1 MLNCKHILLALM
13 MASAGASMAQTMDL
27 NHIGGGLETS
37 KSNYHTKWV
46 CTGDTLAVDTTANYG
61 IVYQIDG
68 FWITCEEITQEMWQF
83 HMHYNPSKQQGP
95 MLPVTNI
102 SRSEVDTF
110 CQKISFHNEQ
120 WRLPTVEEFMF
131 AYHGGIY
138 TENYKFSG
146 SNSPKF
152 VAWSAENSDGR
163 LHETG
168 QLIPNELGLFD
179 MSGNAAEMA
188 TKGDTICFLGGCYR
202 DKFRK
207 NKACSMAN
215 NPAPEC
221 QGFRV
226 VRREP
231 LWFNKYY
238 ERVYK

>member
-83 HMHYNPSKQQGP
+83 HMHYNPSKRQGP
-95 MLPVTNI
+95 LLPVTNV

-110 CQKISFHNEQ
+110 CQKISFHNEL
-120 WRLPTVEEFMF
+120 WRLPTEEEFRF
-131 AYHGGIY
+131 AYQGGLY
-138 TENYKFSG
+138 TEGYKLSG
-146 SNSPKF
+146 SNNAKF
-152 VAWSAENSDGR
+152 VAWSAENSGGR
-163 LHETG
+163 MHETG
-168 QLIPNELGLFD
+168 QLVPNELGLFD
-179 MSGNAAEMA
+179 MSGNVAEMA
-188 TKGDTICFLGGCYR
+188 TQGDTVCFMGGCFR
-202 DKFRK
+202 DKLRK
-207 NKACSMAN
+207 SKVCPAETK
-215 NPAPEC
+215 PAPEC

-231 LWFNKYY
+231 LWFNIYY
-238 ERVYK
+238 ERVFK